1 MKIKALFNDKRKI
14 LKFTIISAGILI
26 VLVFSTIGI
35 TWGTSLPKFCAT
47 CHIMKP
53 EFATWQAS
61 SHSQVD
67 CTTCHVDPG
76 LISALKHKVVVA
88 KELYM
93 YFAKT
98 YELPI
103 QMTEKIP
110 DSRCL
115 QCHSL
120 KRKVSTTYPD
130 LNIPH
135 KRHNAKGI
143 SCIKCHKGVAHGK
156 VASSGLTMGGD
167 LSKWDK
173 SMGAQQMTVKNTVP
187 TMDLCMDCHGR
198 RGVTVACE
206 ACHAGS
212 MKPESHQE
220 QSFKT
225 NHGKLAK
232 KNIKQCDTCHAY
244 IKAPGVVSNDL
255 PEEEDPVA
263 KYLNSMQVETG
274 SDSGYA
280 DYAKSNE
287 YCIACHKKRP
297 PSHNDNWPFIH
308 GREADKDEQK
318 CMICHS
324 PRNDVTGTT
333 QKAACSSC
341 HPSIHKS
348 PWRTSHPIEVPL
360 RYGKLETK
368 CFQCHVKDICGSCH
382 STTGTKPEN
391 KPPANNPANN
401 NPPDN
406 IPPDNNTLPKV
417 NVTITP
423 LPKK

>member
-1 MKIKALFNDKRKI
+1 MKIKELFNDKKKI
-14 LKFTIISAGILI
+14 LKFTIISTGILI
-26 VLVFSTIGI
+26 VLVLATIGI

-47 CHIMKP
+47 CHIMNP

-76 LISALKHKVVVA
+76 LASALKHKVVA
-88 KELYM
+88 TKELYK
-93 YFAKT
+93 YVTKT

-103 QMTEKIP
+103 QPTELIP

-120 KRKVSTTYPD
+120 DRKISSTYPD

-135 KRHNAKGI
+135 QRHNTKGI
-143 SCIKCHKGVAHGK
+143 SCVKCHQGVAHGK

-173 SMGAQQMTVKNTVP
+173 NMGAQLMTVKNTVP
-187 TMDLCMDCHGR
+187 EMGLCMDCHGR

-206 ACHAGS
+206 ACHSGN
-212 MKPESHQE
+212 MKPESHQKPA
-220 QSFKT
+220 FKT
-225 NHGKLAK
+225 DHGQQAK
-232 KNIKQCDTCHAY
+232 QNIKNCDTCHAF
-244 IKAPGVVSNDL
+244 IKAPGVVSNDI

-263 KYLNSMQVETG
+263 KYLNSMKAETS
-274 SDSGYA
+274 SDNGYA
-280 DYAKSNE
+280 DYARTNE
-287 YCIACHKKRP
+287 YCVACHKERP
-297 PSHNDNWPFIH
+297 PGHNDEWPFIH
-308 GREADKDEQK
+308 GQEADRSQDK
-318 CMICHS
+318 CLVCHS
-324 PRNDVTGTT
+324 PRTDVRGTT

-341 HPSIHKS
+341 HPSIHKT
-348 PWRTSHPIEVPL
+348 PWRDAHPIEVPQ
-360 RYGKLETK
+360 RYGKLEAK
-368 CFQCHVKDICGSCH
+368 CFSCHVRDMCIGCH
-382 STTGTKPEN
+382 GTTEPKSEN
-391 KPPANNPANN
+391 KPPVNTPADN

-406 IPPDNNTLPKV
+406 KPPTLPDV

-423 LPKK
+423 QSKK